1 MSIHTDGYI
10 PGPWKF
16 YKGHNGDY
24 FVKGALG
31 NPSGCFEVVLI
42 VQDIRQADAVLI
54 ENAPSLL
61 GDLEEIKRNCELWR
75 HADNMA
81 GRIYSIAEAAIE
93 RAKTPRTIGYYRE
106 DQSWVGSIST
116 T

>member
-54 ENAPSLL
+54 ENAPGLFRA
-61 GDLEEIKRNCELWR
+61 LEEIKRHCEPWR

-81 GRIYSIAEAAIE
+81 GRLWEIADAATQKATTI
-93 RAKTPRTIGYYRE
+93 RPIGYYQE
-106 DQSWVGSIST
+106 DQQC
-116 T
+116 